1 MEINLYEIVGTDTLR
16 HRETAQTILHTI
28 SQEPEN
34 KPVTLDFSGIAFAS
48 RSFLH
53 ELLSALNGRE
63 YIVVNAN
70 AEIDF
75 MVKVAFTKPKLR
87 LETSDEIKELVP
99 T

>member
-1 MEINLYEIVGTDTLR
+1 MEINLYEIIGTDTLR
-16 HRETAQTILHTI
+16 HRETANTILNTI
-28 SQEPEN
+28 NQEPEN
-34 KPVTLDFSGIAFAS
+34 EQVILNFSGITFAS

-53 ELLSALNGRE
+53 ELLSILNGRD

-87 LETSDEIKELVP
+87 LKTSDEIKELVP